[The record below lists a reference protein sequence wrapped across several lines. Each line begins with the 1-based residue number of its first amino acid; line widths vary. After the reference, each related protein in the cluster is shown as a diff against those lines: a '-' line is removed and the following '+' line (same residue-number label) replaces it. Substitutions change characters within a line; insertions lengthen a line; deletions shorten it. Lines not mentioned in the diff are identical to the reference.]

1 MTLARLVEASMEL
14 MRRLANGRWIGLLG
28 IGWFVLFLLG
38 AAVLQGEPPPAGAPV
53 AQVREFFHD
62 AGRRYLVGDFVAGCA
77 FMLLLLPFGVLLPR
91 ALSIVDSWWS
101 RLPAA
106 GVVALTTVG
115 GTATSFLDAV
125 AMAGGGDRLDDS
137 TVAALLYANS
147 AGIALIGLPA
157 AVFAGSAAILV
168 RRARGPWIVAVLGWV
183 AAVLLVTGAAFP
195 IEGDAHGPLWTVRF
209 TGFLT
214 LAAFV
219 LATSAHVL
227 TRVSSLPAAADRS

>member
-1 MTLARLVEASMEL
+1 

-53 AQVREFFHD
+53 AQVRDFFHA
-62 AGRRYLVGDFVAGCA
+62 AGRRYLIGDYVAGCA

-91 ALSIVDSWWS
+91 ALSTVDRPPPWWS
-101 RLPAA
+101 RLPAV
-106 GVVALTTVG
+106 GVVALVAAG

-125 AMAGGGDRLDDS
+125 ALAGAQLDDS
-137 TVAALLYANS
+137 TIAALLAANS

-157 AVFAGSAAILV
+157 AVFAGSAATLV
-168 RRARGPWIVAVLGWV
+168 RHAHGPRIVSALGW
-183 AAVLLVTGAAFP
+183 AAAALLVAGAAFP
-195 IEGDAHGPLWTVRF
+195 IEGAAHGPLWTIRF
-209 TGFLT
+209 ASFLT

-227 TRVSSLPAAADRS
+227 TRVPSPPATTDRS